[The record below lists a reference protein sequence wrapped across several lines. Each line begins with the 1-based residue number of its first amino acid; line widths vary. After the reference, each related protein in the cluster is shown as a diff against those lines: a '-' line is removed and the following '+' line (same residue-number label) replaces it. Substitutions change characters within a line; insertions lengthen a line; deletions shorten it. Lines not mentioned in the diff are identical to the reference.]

1 MLIKKPASLNEVV
14 SVKLTSSEEVIGRLT
29 GESDDSITL
38 SKPVCLQ
45 MTQRGPALVQ
55 WIMTGDPDR
64 DIDIPKSYVIVTIP
78 TQKEIVD
85 MYVQSTTGISLV

>member
-1 MLIKKPASLNEVV
+1 MLIKKPISLNEIVTI
-14 SVKLTSSEEVIGRLT
+14 KLTSSEEVIGRLT
-29 GESDDSITL
+29 AETDESITL

-55 WIMTGDPDR
+55 WIMTADPER
-64 DIDIPKSYVIVTIP
+64 DVDIPKTYVIVTIP

-85 MYVQSTTGISLV
+85 MYVPSTTGISLV